1 MPAAIDGGYTLLG
14 SVTSGGGTSMVL
26 SSINTSGY
34 TNFILT
40 TRNLGCT
47 QGSSDLGLYFN
58 STQSGYGYTRYYL
71 VSGTIDTSGAAN
83 QAGLLDNGQFE
94 AGSSGVISNT
104 RMRFGYNATN
114 NRITGLT
121 DKSQVWDGG
130 VRQQGQTIFSVNLS
144 GPITSIT
151 FYSQSS
157 RNFATGGVMSLWG
170 LV

>member
-1 MPAAIDGGYTLLG
+1 MAAAIDAGTTLLG
-14 SVTSGGGTSMVL
+14 TVNSGGGTSITL
-26 SSINTSGY
+26 SGINTAGY

-58 STQSGYGYTRYYL
+58 STQSGYGWTRYYV
-71 VSGTIDTSGAAN
+71 VSGVFEYTGAAN

-94 AGSSGVISNT
+94 AGASGVISNT
-104 RMRFGYNATN
+104 RVRFGYNATN
-114 NRITGLT
+114 NRISGLT
-121 DKSQVWDGG
+121 DKSQAYDGG
-130 VRQQGQTIFSVNLS
+130 TRPMGQTIFSVGLS
-144 GPITSIT
+144 GSITSVT
-151 FYSQSS
+151 LYSQSS